1 VRVEL
6 DDRAERLQAKI
17 RDAQMD
23 KVPYM
28 LVVGEKEASDN
39 TVAVRKLDTREQ
51 NVISVAE
58 FSTKILKEIN
68 EKSL

>member
-1 VRVEL
+1 MRVEL